1 MHTSDTDRAG
11 DEDISAG
18 GEDISAA
25 LDPMRMGAALTALMN
40 PAILAAEAPRL
51 AAELVKVSLGS
62 SALETGEDRR
72 FADPAWRQNP
82 FYRLIGQSYLAW
94 EQSVGR
100 LVEQQQGAWPQ
111 RERVRY
117 LANILT
123 AGLSPTNFL
132 LGNPAALRR
141 AFETQGLSL
150 ARGARNFS
158 RDVLT
163 NRGMPQM
170 VDSRPLTVGKNL
182 AVSPGAVVYREEMFE
197 LLQYA
202 PTTTAVR
209 ERPLLFVPPEV
220 NKHYVLDLAPGRS
233 MVEYA
238 ISQGMQTFM
247 LVWRNPRLDTSLG
260 HGHWGM
266 DEYLAAHL
274 RAFDVVREI
283 SGTQD
288 LNLVGLCAGG
298 MTSALAQAHLAA
310 QGANPVHAAAYLVTM
325 LDGRQRNMVGTL
337 ATSEAKAVLAR
348 EARNGTVIDSKTL
361 AHSFAWMRP
370 NDLVYSYVV
379 NDWLLGKDAP
389 AFDVLAWNDD
399 AANLSAALALDSNTL
414 LTSGKITEPSGVSFL
429 GTPLDLS
436 KVTSDVFLVA
446 GLRDHI
452 SAWRACYMTSQ
463 LLGGDAQVVVVNS
476 GHIQSFVNPVGK
488 SRYKYWWAPA
498 AGADPDAWLAQ
509 AEVRDGSWWPL
520 WSEWL
525 LSRSGEE
532 RPSSPEL
539 GNHRYPPCDP
549 APGLYVHEE

>member
-1 MHTSDTDRAG
+1 MHTTDTDRV
-11 DEDISAG
+11 G
-18 GEDISAA
+18 GEDIGAA
-25 LDPMRMGAALTALMN
+25 LDPMRMGTALADLMN
-40 PAILAAEAPRL
+40 PAMLAAEAPRL
-51 AAELVKVSLGS
+51 AAELVKVGLGS
-62 SALETGEDRR
+62 SALEPGEDRR
-72 FADPAWRQNP
+72 FADSAWRENP

-94 EQSVGR
+94 EQSVER
-100 LVEQQQGAWPQ
+100 LVEQQQGSWPR
-111 RERVRY
+111 RERARF

-132 LGNPAALRR
+132 LGNPAAIRR

-150 ARGARNFS
+150 ACGARNFS
-158 RDVLT
+158 RDVIN

-170 VDSRPLTVGKNL
+170 VDSSSLKVGENL

-197 LLQYA
+197 LLQYV
-202 PTTTAVR
+202 PTTAAVR

-220 NKHYVLDLAPGRS
+220 NKYYILDLAPGRS

-238 ISQGMQTFM
+238 ISRGVQTFM
-247 LVWRNPRLDTSLG
+247 LVWRNPRLDKSLG

-266 DEYLAAHL
+266 GDYIAAQL

-283 SGTQD
+283 SGAHD

-337 ATSEAKAVLAR
+337 ATPQAKSVLAR
-348 EARNGTVIDSKTL
+348 EARKGTVIDSKTL

-370 NDLVYSYVV
+370 NDLVYSYLV
-379 NDWLLGKDAP
+379 NDWLLGNDAP

-399 AANLSAALALDSNTL
+399 AANLSAALALDSNAL
-414 LTSGKITEPSGVSFL
+414 LTSGKVTEPNGVSFL
-429 GTPLDLS
+429 DTPIDLS
-436 KVTSDVFLVA
+436 KVTCDVFLVA

-452 SAWRACYMTSQ
+452 TAWRACYMTSQ
-463 LLGGDAQVVVVNS
+463 LLGGDTQVAIVDS

-488 SRYKYWWAPA
+488 SRYQYWWGPA
-498 AGADPDAWLAQ
+498 SEADPDAWLAQ

-520 WSEWL
+520 WAEWL
-525 LSRSGEE
+525 LARSGEE
-532 RPSSPEL
+532 KPSPSGL
-539 GNHRYPPCDP
+539 GSDRYPPGEP
-549 APGLYVHEE
+549 APGRYVHEK

>member
-1 MHTSDTDRAG
+1 MGT
-11 DEDISAG
+11 
-18 GEDISAA
+18 A
-25 LDPMRMGAALTALMN
+25 LADLMN
-40 PAILAAEAPRL
+40 PAIVAAEAPRL
-51 AAELVKVSLGS
+51 AAELIKVSLGS
-62 SALETGEDRR
+62 SALEPGEDRR
-72 FADPAWRQNP
+72 FADSAWRENP
-82 FYRLIGQSYLAW
+82 FYRLIGQGYLAW

-100 LVEQQQGAWPQ
+100 LVEQQQTSWPR
-111 RERVRY
+111 RERARF

-132 LGNPAALRR
+132 FGNPAALRR
-141 AFETQGLSL
+141 AVETQGQSL
-150 ARGARNFS
+150 ACGARNFS

-170 VDSRPLTVGKNL
+170 VDSRSLTVGENL

-197 LLQYA
+197 LLQYV
-202 PTTTAVR
+202 PTTAAVR

-220 NKHYVLDLAPGRS
+220 NKYYVLDLAPGRS
-233 MVEYA
+233 LVEYA
-238 ISQGMQTFM
+238 ISQGVQTFM
-247 LVWRNPRLDTSLG
+247 LVWRNPRLDKSLG

-266 DEYLAAHL
+266 DDYIAAEL

-283 SGTQD
+283 SGAHD

-310 QGANPVHAAAYLVTM
+310 QGANPVHAIAYLVTM

-337 ATSEAKAVLAR
+337 ATPQARSVLAR
-348 EARNGTVIDSKTL
+348 EASKGTVIDSKTL

-379 NDWLLGKDAP
+379 NDWLLGNDAP

-399 AANLSAALALDSNTL
+399 AANLSAALALDSNVL
-414 LTSGKITEPSGVSFL
+414 LTSGKVTEPNGVSFL
-429 GTPLDLS
+429 GTPIDLS

-452 SAWRACYMTSQ
+452 TAWRACYMTSQ
-463 LLGGDAQVVVVNS
+463 LLGGDTQVAIVDS

-488 SRYKYWWAPA
+488 SRYQYWWGTASE
-498 AGADPDAWLAQ
+498 ADPDAWLAQ

-520 WSEWL
+520 WADWL

-532 RPSSPEL
+532 KPSPSGL
-539 GNHRYPPCDP
+539 GSDRYPACEP
-549 APGLYVHEE
+549 APGRYVHEK

>member
-1 MHTSDTDRAG
+1 MHTTETDDAG
-11 DEDISAG
+11 R
-18 GEDISAA
+18 EDISAA
-25 LDPMRMGAALTALMN
+25 MDPMRMGAALADLMN
-40 PAILAAEAPRL
+40 PAILAAEAPRF
-51 AAELVKVSLGS
+51 AAELVKVGLGS
-62 SALETGEDRR
+62 STLGFSEDRR
-72 FADPAWRQNP
+72 FADPAWRENP

-100 LVEQQQGAWPQ
+100 LVEHQQGAWPR

-123 AGLSPTNFL
+123 GGLSPTNFL
-132 LGNPAALRR
+132 LGNPAALKR
-141 AFETQGLSL
+141 AFETRGLSL

-197 LLQYA
+197 LLQYVPA
-202 PTTTAVR
+202 TAKVR
-209 ERPLLFVPPEV
+209 ERPLLFVPPEI
-220 NKHYVLDLAPGRS
+220 NKYYVLDLAPGRS

-238 ISQGMQTFM
+238 VSQGVQTFM
-247 LVWRNPRLDTSLG
+247 VVWRNPRLDKS

-266 DEYLAAHL
+266 GEYIAAQL
-274 RAFDVVREI
+274 RAFDVVCEI
-283 SGTQD
+283 SGSPD

-310 QGANPVHAAAYLVTM
+310 QGANSVRAATYLVTM

-337 ATSEAKAVLAR
+337 ATPQAKSLLAW
-348 EARNGTVIDSKTL
+348 EARQGTVIDSKTV

-379 NDWLLGKDAP
+379 NDWLLGNDAP

-399 AANLSAALALDSNTL
+399 ATNLSSALALDSNEL

-429 GTPLDLS
+429 GTPIDLS
-436 KVTSDVFLVA
+436 KVTSDAFLVA

-452 SAWRACYMTSQ
+452 TAWRACYMTSQ

-476 GHIQSFVNPVGK
+476 GHIQTFVNPVAT
-488 SRYKYWWAPA
+488 SRYAYWWGPA
-498 AGADPDAWLAQ
+498 GGADPDAWLAE
-509 AEVRDGSWWPL
+509 AKVHEGSWWAL
-520 WSEWL
+520 WAEWL

-532 RPSSPEL
+532 KPSSPEL
-539 GNHRYPPCDP
+539 GSHRYPSCDP
-549 APGLYVHEE
+549 APGRYVHEK